1 MKKLKRGIYLNE
13 ATYITGVVIANGVPD
28 SDGDC
33 LDKKDIKKIF
43 TKYLDRDTDVMHT
56 RIKNE
61 GVEVLANWITESDT
75 ELNGKIVPAGSWMA
89 TFAITNE
96 ELLSSINDGSISGLS
111 LGSVSEDA
119 MTKKYWF
126 INKSIHYQDLD
137 DMEEVIPLFISFVD
151 KGANQ
156 YGLEIMDY
164 NVYINKNDKTGEKM
178 TNEDKNE
185 DPLIPLSAIGK
196 LRDIFNINKRNQSD
210 EKKDD
215 DETINKEETT
225 PQPNNSTDISNKDLL
240 EQLPGAVAQAV
251 KDAIGEAV
259 STTSVDDR
267 IEKSDEDDEKEKVD
281 IDKTEED
288 EKDSEESDKE
298 KEDDKE
304 TDSDKEEEK
313 DVDINK
319 RQTSMNETIID
330 ASSSSDFYTRTGR
343 DHLGRKIRK

>member
-1 MKKLKRGIYLNE
+1 MNE

-43 TKYLDRDTDVMHT
+43 TKYLDRATDVMHT

-61 GVEVLANWITESDT
+61 GVEVLANWITETDT

-96 ELLSSINDGSISGLS
+96 ELLSSINDGSIQGLS

-178 TNEDKNE
+178 TNENKSE
-185 DPLIPLSAIGK
+185 EAMIPISALGK
-196 LRDIFNINKRNQSD
+196 LRDIFSINKSETEEE
-210 EKKDD
+210 EKT
-215 DETINKEETT
+215 DETDIDKEETVE
-225 PQPNNSTDISNKDLL
+225 QPPVNEDITNKELL
-240 EQLPGAVAQAV
+240 EKLPEAVAQAV
-251 KDAIGEAV
+251 KEAINEAV
-259 STTSVDDR
+259 STTETDVA
-267 IEKSDEDDEKEKVD
+267 IEKADEDDENKEEVD
-281 IDKTEED
+281 INKSQEENNV
-288 EKDSEESDKE
+288 ESEEETKPDETQSD
-298 KEDDKE
+298 
-304 TDSDKEEEK
+304 

-319 RQTSMNETIID
+319 RQTSMTD
-330 ASSSSDFYTRTGR
+330 VAVDMTSSSDFYERTGR
-343 DHLGRKIRK
+343 DHLGRKIRR

>member
-1 MKKLKRGIYLNE
+1 MKLDE
-13 ATYITGVVIANGVPD
+13 ATYVTGVVIANGVPD

-33 LDKKDIKKIF
+33 LGKSDIKKIF

-75 ELNGKIVPAGSWMA
+75 QLNGKIVPAGSWMA

-96 ELLSSINDGSISGLS
+96 ELLSSILDGSITGLS

-164 NVYINKNDKTGEKM
+164 NVYINKNDKNGEKM
-178 TNEDKNE
+178 TNEEVMNE
-185 DPLIPLSAIGK
+185 EPMIPISALDK
-196 LRDIFNINKRNQSD
+196 LRDLFSFNKSEDD
-210 EKKDD
+210 EKPAEVPAQEQTVEEGENDD
-215 DETINKEETT
+215 ITNKE
-225 PQPNNSTDISNKDLL
+225 LL
-240 EQLPGAVAQAV
+240 EKLPAALAESVKEAISEAIANAQA
-251 KDAIGEAV
+251 DASIDKE
-259 STTSVDDR
+259 D
-267 IEKSDEDDEKEKVD
+267 KSDEDEKAD
-281 IDKTEED
+281 
-288 EKDSEESDKE
+288 DSEEDKADE
-298 KEDDKE
+298 KADESEEDK
-304 TDSDKEEEK
+304 K
-313 DVDINK
+313 DEDVEINK
-319 RQTSMNETIID
+319 RQTSMTDVIVNE
-330 ASSSSDFYTRTGR
+330 APSEDFYQRTHR
-343 DHLGRKIRK
+343 DHLGRKIRN

>member
-1 MKKLKRGIYLNE
+1 MNE

-43 TKYLDRDTDVMHT
+43 TKYLDRATDVMHT

-75 ELNGKIVPAGSWMA
+75 ELNGKIVPSGSWMA
-89 TFAITNE
+89 TFAVTNE
-96 ELLSSINDGSISGLS
+96 ELLSSIKDGSIAGLS

-156 YGLEIMDY
+156 YGLEIEDY
-164 NVYINKNDKTGEKM
+164 DIYINKNEKKSENM
-178 TNEDKNE
+178 SNEDKNE
-185 DPLIPLSAIGK
+185 EAMIPISSLSK
-196 LRDIFNINKRNQSD
+196 LRDIFSINKSETED
-210 EKKDD
+210 KEKTDD
-215 DETINKEETT
+215 TEINKEETVET
-225 PQPNNSTDISNKDLL
+225 PTPTGDISNKELL
-240 EQLPGAVAQAV
+240 EQLPSAIKQAV
-251 KDAIGEAV
+251 VEGINEAMSTGETDLNIDKSNEDKEDKEDV
-259 STTSVDDR
+259 NIDKSEDET
-267 IEKSDEDDEKEKVD
+267 SDESN
-281 IDKTEED
+281 EE
-288 EKDSEESDKE
+288 SEEND
-298 KEDDKE
+298 
-304 TDSDKEEEK
+304 DSDN

-319 RQTSMNETIID
+319 RQTSMTD
-330 ASSSSDFYTRTGR
+330 VVVDSTPSSDFYKRTGR
-343 DHLGRKIRK
+343 DHLGRKIRD

>member
-1 MKKLKRGIYLNE
+1 MDK

-33 LDKKDIKKIF
+33 LDKTDIKKIF
-43 TKYLDRDTDVMHT
+43 TKYLDRATDVMHT

-96 ELLSSINDGSISGLS
+96 ELLSSIRDGNIAGLS

-151 KGANQ
+151 SGAYQ

-164 NVYINKNDKTGEKM
+164 DVYINKNDKTGEKM
-178 TNEDKNE
+178 TNEEVINDEPMIPISALDKLRDFFSINKSESNAEEVKTEETVKEDEKTDDISNKELLEKLPAALAETVKEAISEAIENAKEDVSIDKEDKNE
-185 DPLIPLSAIGK
+185 D
-196 LRDIFNINKRNQSD
+196 D
-210 EKKDD
+210 KKED
-215 DETINKEETT
+215 
-225 PQPNNSTDISNKDLL
+225 
-240 EQLPGAVAQAV
+240 
-251 KDAIGEAV
+251 
-259 STTSVDDR
+259 TS
-267 IEKSDEDDEKEKVD
+267 
-281 IDKTEED
+281 ED
-288 EKDSEESDKE
+288 EKDEEKPEKNPEKNENE
-298 KEDDKE
+298 KEDVE
-304 TDSDKEEEK
+304 
-313 DVDINK
+313 INK
-319 RQTSMNETIID
+319 RQTSMTDVVVNDTP
-330 ASSSSDFYTRTGR
+330 SPDFYTRTNR
-343 DHLGRKIRK
+343 DHLGRKIRN

>member
-1 MKKLKRGIYLNE
+1 MIKFLINVEVVKLDE
-13 ATYITGVVIANGVPD
+13 ATYVTGVVIANGVPD

-43 TKYLDRDTDVMHT
+43 TKYLDRATDVMHT

-75 ELNGKIVPAGSWMA
+75 QVNGQIVPAGSWMA

-126 INKSIHYQDLD
+126 INKSINYQDLD

-151 KGANQ
+151 HGANQ

-178 TNEDKNE
+178 TEEEIATNEDAM
-185 DPLIPLSAIGK
+185 IPISALAK
-196 LRDIFNINKRNQSD
+196 LREFFSFTKP
-210 EKKDD
+210 EA
-215 DETINKEETT
+215 EET
-225 PQPNNSTDISNKDLL
+225 PEVNKQEDDVEEPANDDISNKELL

-251 KDAIGEAV
+251 KEAINEAV
-259 STTSVDDR
+259 SNPES
-267 IEKSDEDDEKEKVD
+267 EAD
-281 IDKTEED
+281 IDKADDAEEEEEEKEDVEINKSKD
-288 EKDSEESDKE
+288 EKPESGEEPEDEESDK
-298 KEDDKE
+298 DDVE
-304 TDSDKEEEK
+304 
-313 DVDINK
+313 INK
-319 RQTSMNETIID
+319 RQTSMTDIVVND
-330 ASSSSDFYTRTGR
+330 SPSQDFYQRTHR
-343 DHLGRKIRK
+343 DHLGRKIRN

>member
-1 MKKLKRGIYLNE
+1 MNE

-33 LDKKDIKKIF
+33 LDKTDIKKIF
-43 TKYLDRDTDVMHT
+43 TKYLDRATDVMHT

-75 ELNGKIVPAGSWMA
+75 ELNGKIVPSGSWMA
-89 TFAITNE
+89 TFAVTNE
-96 ELLSSINDGSISGLS
+96 ELLSSIKDGSISGLS

-164 NVYINKNDKTGEKM
+164 DFYINKNDKNGEKM
-178 TNEDKNE
+178 TNEEKNGE
-185 DPLIPLSAIGK
+185 PMIPLSALDK
-196 LRDIFNINKRNQSD
+196 LRDIFSINKSENED
-210 EKKDD
+210 EENKEDN
-215 DETINKEETT
+215 EINKEETVEEPT
-225 PQPNNSTDISNKDLL
+225 PNEDITNRELL
-240 EQLPGAVAQAV
+240 EKLPSAVAEAV
-251 KDAIGEAV
+251 KEAIKETV
-259 STTSVDDR
+259 SNSEEEIKTTNN
-267 IEKSDEDDEKEKVD
+267 EEVD
-281 IDKTEED
+281 INKSED
-288 EKDSEESDKE
+288 ESGEEENKEDESEEK
-298 KEDDKE
+298 K
-304 TDSDKEEEK
+304 KEEVE
-313 DVDINK
+313 INK
-319 RQTSMNETIID
+319 RQTSMTD
-330 ASSSSDFYTRTGR
+330 VVVDTTSSSDFYERTGR

>member
-1 MKKLKRGIYLNE
+1 MNE

-43 TKYLDRDTDVMHT
+43 TKYLDRATDVMHT

-61 GVEVLANWITESDT
+61 GVEVLANWITETDT

-96 ELLSSINDGSISGLS
+96 ELLSSINDGSIQGLS

-178 TNEDKNE
+178 TNENKSE
-185 DPLIPLSAIGK
+185 EAMIPISALGK
-196 LRDIFNINKRNQSD
+196 LRDIFSINKSETED
-210 EKKDD
+210 EERT
-215 DETINKEETT
+215 DETDIDKEETVE
-225 PQPNNSTDISNKDLL
+225 QPPVNEDITNKELL
-240 EQLPGAVAQAV
+240 EKLPGAVAQAV
-251 KDAIGEAV
+251 KEAINEAV
-259 STTSVDDR
+259 STTETDVA
-267 IEKSDEDDEKEKVD
+267 IEKADEDDENKDDVD
-281 IDKTEED
+281 NTQSNEENGDK
-288 EKDSEESDKE
+288 SEEETKPDE
-298 KEDDKE
+298 TQDD
-304 TDSDKEEEK
+304 

-319 RQTSMNETIID
+319 RQTSMTD
-330 ASSSSDFYTRTGR
+330 VAVDTTSSSDFYERTGR
-343 DHLGRKIRK
+343 DHLGRKIRR

>member
-1 MKKLKRGIYLNE
+1 MSE

-43 TKYLDRDTDVMHT
+43 TKYLDRATDVMHT

-75 ELNGKIVPAGSWMA
+75 QLNGKTVPAGSWMA
-89 TFAITNE
+89 TFAVTND

-164 NVYINKNDKTGEKM
+164 NVYINKNEKTGDKM
-178 TNEDKNE
+178 TNEEEVVTNE
-185 DPLIPLSAIGK
+185 EAMIPISALGK
-196 LRDIFNINKRNQSD
+196 LRDFFSINKN
-210 EKKDD
+210 
-215 DETINKEETT
+215 ETNTEKEENETKT
-225 PQPNNSTDISNKDLL
+225 ETKPPEENDDISNKELL
-240 EQLPGAVAQAV
+240 EKLPGALAESV
-251 KDAIGEAV
+251 KEAINEAISTSQEDV
-259 STTSVDDR
+259 SIDKNDKKDDQN
-267 IEKSDEDDEKEKVD
+267 DEDSKEDKIEEKPED
-281 IDKTEED
+281 EED
-288 EKDSEESDKE
+288 KESEESEEDK
-298 KEDDKE
+298 D
-304 TDSDKEEEK
+304 

-319 RQTSMNETIID
+319 RQTSMTDVVVNE
-330 ASSSSDFYTRTGR
+330 SPSKDFYQRTNR
-343 DHLGRKIRK
+343 DHFGRKIRN

>member
-1 MKKLKRGIYLNE
+1 MNE

-43 TKYLDRDTDVMHT
+43 TKYLDRATDVMHT

-61 GVEVLANWITESDT
+61 GVEVLANWITETDT
-75 ELNGKIVPAGSWMA
+75 AINGKTVPAGSWMA

-96 ELLSSINDGSISGLS
+96 ELLSSIKDGSIQGLS

-178 TNEDKNE
+178 TNENKNE
-185 DPLIPLSAIGK
+185 DPMIPISALGK
-196 LRDIFNINKRNQSD
+196 LRDIFSINKNENED
-210 EKKDD
+210 EKNPE
-215 DETINKEETT
+215 ETDIDKEETVV
-225 PQPNNSTDISNKDLL
+225 QPPASEDITNKDLL
-240 EQLPGAVAQAV
+240 EKLPMAVAQAV
-251 KDAIGEAV
+251 KQAINEAV
-259 STTSVDDR
+259 STPETD
-267 IEKSDEDDEKEKVD
+267 VD
-281 IDKTEED
+281 IDKED
-288 EKDSEESDKE
+288 KNDG
-298 KEDDKE
+298 KEDDVDINKSKE
-304 TDSDKEEEK
+304 DNDDESGEETNPDDDQTD

-319 RQTSMNETIID
+319 RQTSMGDVIVDNTP
-330 ASSSSDFYTRTGR
+330 SSDFYERTGR

>member
-1 MKKLKRGIYLNE
+1 MNE

-33 LDKKDIKKIF
+33 LDKTDIKKIF
-43 TKYLDRDTDVMHT
+43 TKYLDRATDVMHT

-61 GVEVLANWITESDT
+61 GVEVLANWITETDT

-96 ELLSSINDGSISGLS
+96 ELLSSIKDGSIQGLS

-164 NVYINKNDKTGEKM
+164 NVYINKNDKTGENM
-178 TNEDKNE
+178 TNENKTD
-185 DPLIPLSAIGK
+185 DPMIPISALGK
-196 LRDIFNINKRNQSD
+196 LRDIFSINKSETED
-210 EKKDD
+210 EEEKDD
-215 DETINKEETT
+215 VEIDKEETVEEPT
-225 PQPNNSTDISNKDLL
+225 PTGDITNKELL

-251 KDAIGEAV
+251 KEAISEAV
-259 STTSVDDR
+259 SNTGDDTSIDKADEEEEKKDDVDINKSED
-267 IEKSDEDDEKEKVD
+267 EKPEDSDEATDHDDEKPD
-281 IDKTEED
+281 
-288 EKDSEESDKE
+288 
-298 KEDDKE
+298 
-304 TDSDKEEEK
+304 

-319 RQTSMNETIID
+319 RQTSMTD
-330 ASSSSDFYTRTGR
+330 VVVDTTPSSDFYKRTGR

>member
-1 MKKLKRGIYLNE
+1 LNE

-43 TKYLDRDTDVMHT
+43 TKYLDRATDVMHT

-61 GVEVLANWITESDT
+61 GVEVLANWITETDT

-96 ELLSSINDGSISGLS
+96 ELLSSINDGSIQGLS

-178 TNEDKNE
+178 TNENKSE
-185 DPLIPLSAIGK
+185 EAMIPISALGK
-196 LRDIFNINKRNQSD
+196 LRDIFSINKSETED
-210 EKKDD
+210 EERT
-215 DETINKEETT
+215 DETDIDKEETVE
-225 PQPNNSTDISNKDLL
+225 QPPVNEDITNKELL
-240 EQLPGAVAQAV
+240 EKLPEAVAQAV
-251 KDAIGEAV
+251 KEAINEAV
-259 STTSVDDR
+259 STTETDVA
-267 IEKSDEDDEKEKVD
+267 IEKADEDDENKDDVD
-281 IDKTEED
+281 NTQSNEENGDK
-288 EKDSEESDKE
+288 SEEETKPDE
-298 KEDDKE
+298 TQDD
-304 TDSDKEEEK
+304 

-319 RQTSMNETIID
+319 RQTSMTD
-330 ASSSSDFYTRTGR
+330 VAVDTTSSSDFYERTGR
-343 DHLGRKIRK
+343 DHLGRKIRR

>member
-1 MKKLKRGIYLNE
+1 MDK
-13 ATYITGVVIANGVPD
+13 ATYITGVVIANGIPD

-33 LDKKDIKKIF
+33 LEKADIKKIF
-43 TKYLDRDTDVMHT
+43 TKYLDRATDVMHT

-75 ELNGKIVPAGSWMA
+75 ELNGKIVPVGSWMA

-96 ELLSSINDGSISGLS
+96 ELLSSIREGSITGLS

-164 NVYINKNDKTGEKM
+164 DVYINKNDKTGEKM
-178 TNEDKNE
+178 TNEEVINDE
-185 DPLIPLSAIGK
+185 PMIPISALDK
-196 LRDIFNINKRNQSD
+196 LRDFFSLNKSED
-210 EKKDD
+210 E
-215 DETINKEETT
+215 NEEKPAEVKTQES
-225 PQPNNSTDISNKDLL
+225 PAEENDDISNKELL
-240 EQLPGAVAQAV
+240 EKLPVALAESVKEAISEAIANAQAENV
-251 KDAIGEAV
+251 EINKRDDDNEKVDENKDEE
-259 STTSVDDR
+259 SEED
-267 IEKSDEDDEKEKVD
+267 KKDEPAEEESEKEK
-281 IDKTEED
+281 
-288 EKDSEESDKE
+288 
-298 KEDDKE
+298 
-304 TDSDKEEEK
+304 K

-319 RQTSMNETIID
+319 RQTSMTDVVVNDSPST
-330 ASSSSDFYTRTGR
+330 DFYQRTHR
-343 DHLGRKIRK
+343 DHLGRKIRN